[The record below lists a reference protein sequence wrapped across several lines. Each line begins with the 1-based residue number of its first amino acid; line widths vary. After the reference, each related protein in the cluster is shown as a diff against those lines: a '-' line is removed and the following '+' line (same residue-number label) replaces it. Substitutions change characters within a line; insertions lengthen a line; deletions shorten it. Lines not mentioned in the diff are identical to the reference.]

1 MTFQDLTNIAR
12 DILFGESTDAELA
25 EFHFWSEWD
34 GAEVAFTT
42 PSGNERIGTVRE
54 LDPDGDDGAVW
65 LYVEYT
71 TDAEDGRPLEMG
83 TWLTT
88 ADCTYIGKQNGAFA
102 PSH

>member
-1 MTFQDLTNIAR
+1 MTFQEMTSTIKS
-12 DILFGESTDAELA
+12 LFSTDAELA
-25 EFHFWSEWD
+25 EFHFWSDWQD
-34 GAEVAFTT
+34 ADVAFTT

-71 TDAEDGRPLEMG
+71 ADTDDGRTLNMG

-88 ADCTYIGKQNGAFA
+88 ADCTYVGKQTTPVTSAA
-102 PSH
+102 H